1 MAVNFDYVER
11 RQQLFQAKPD
21 VQMNIKLDDGEHAW
35 IFKNSASFLRT
46 ETTRYFLEIQSIA
59 QNAQDLQTMGNDE
72 KAQQEF
78 AEGKRAATERF
89 RSAFKSSVTSEDGSS
104 DKWIDDNI
112 NDIELLGTM
121 LTEMIKVVN
130 GAKQ

>member
-1 MAVNFDYVER
+1 MAVNFDYVGK

-59 QNAQDLQTMGNDE
+59 QNAQDMQSMGDDE

-89 RSAFKSSVTSEDGSS
+89 RSAFKASVTSEDGSS

-121 LTEMIKVVN
+121 LTEMIKVVR
-130 GAKQ
+130 GAK

>member
-1 MAVNFDYVER
+1 MAVNFDYVEK

-59 QNAQDLQTMGNDE
+59 QNAQDLQNMGDDE

-78 AEGKRAATERF
+78 AEGKRSATERF
-89 RSAFKSSVTSEDGSS
+89 RSAFKASVTSEDGSS

-112 NDIELLGTM
+112 NDIELLGAM
-121 LTEMIKVVN
+121 LTEMIKVVR
-130 GAKQ
+130 GAK